1 MSDLSNYYVKNGD
14 QIYFSVLRTFIQ
26 TNGQQFRS
34 MLNLSNF
41 AYNEY
46 TLLNASSTPTLF
58 FIVKLQAVNGQ
69 KTSFKYSQST
79 DPYIRLG
86 DVIGLSQINPSNP
99 KGQIYP
105 SVVSSVNNLTN
116 AASSIIIQDDSWI
129 GGSDTDLYQVWIVSD
144 STNMGYYN
152 SGCTGVGPNPS
163 CNVDPTCGLRPPT
176 NIPVVYGQS
185 YVIQNYGGMVD
196 QTWGGNNYNQWFLA
210 ITDNTENST
219 NINRFSDTNSKP
231 SENIGQGAFVTFNQ
245 CNTVQLTCNNYFKYY
260 NMNTLPLSPDADPVE
275 NKGTSWWVYTLILLG
290 IISLIVIVIVIYI
303 IERKK

>member
-14 QIYFSVLRTFIQ
+14 QIFFSVLRSFTQ
-26 TNGQQFRS
+26 ANGQQFGS

-41 AYNEY
+41 SYNTY
-46 TLLNASSTPTLF
+46 TLLNASVSPTLF

-86 DVIGLSQINPSNP
+86 DVVGLSQINPSNSR
-99 KGQIYP
+99 GQIYP
-105 SVVSSVNNLTN
+105 SVVSSVTGSSDVY
-116 AASSIIIQDDSWI
+116 SSIIIQNNSWV
-129 GGSDTDLYQVWIVSD
+129 GGSDTDLYQVWIISD

-152 SGCTGVGPNPS
+152 SGCTGVGANPK
-163 CNVDPTCGLRPPT
+163 CYVDPTCGLQPPT
-176 NIPVVYGQS
+176 NIPIVYGQS

-196 QTWGGNNYNQWFLA
+196 QTTGGNNYNQWYLS

-219 NINRFSDTNSKP
+219 NINRISDANSKP
-231 SENIGQGAFVTFNQ
+231 SENVGQGAFVTFNQ
-245 CNTVQLTCNNYFKYY
+245 CNMVQSTCTNYFKYY
-260 NMNTLPLSPDADPVE
+260 NVNTLPLSPDADPVE

-290 IISLIVIVIVIYI
+290 IMCLIVIVIVIYI